1 MSARRQGPI
10 CYSGAGRGR
19 GRGLASSQSGLRK
32 KHHGLG
38 DERLSP
44 SAATPR
50 RPARYSAPRS
60 DALLGIKNV
69 ARSLQVHVQYNVW
82 GEAGAWV
89 SAPRQGS
96 LQHAPPAV
104 FFILRCLA
112 RPVCCKDR
120 HLAQGAAVHERREG
134 LSVCS
139 QTLRVW
145 FSKRLLVMSWGLLF
159 RH

>member
-104 FFILRCLA
+104 FFYLEVPRA
-112 RPVCCKDR
+112 P
-120 HLAQGAAVHERREG
+120 
-134 LSVCS
+134 
-139 QTLRVW
+139 
-145 FSKRLLVMSWGLLF
+145 RLLQGPPSCTRRRGAREEGGAERVFSDSSGLVFKEITCDVLGF
-159 RH
+159 AF